1 MKINRF
7 FILVVSVLCFVTNIQ
22 AQKKGRVRITN
33 GFSIQGGATLFDII
47 TDNFETSQ
55 GVGFLGGL
63 HATVDLPH
71 KWYNVSLGM
80 LFSQNNIG
88 ISARPAL
95 LSTQRDFIDFKVL
108 AVQLNPLFH
117 IKLLPKHITIQL
129 GPSFQYNGELEL
141 DDRAQEGYFITN
153 YTNLRADDITP
164 ISQINVNGVLGV
176 SLGFKNFKVKA
187 QYFYGFTNTLKNLDD
202 EDLNTLG
209 GASEFEGNTSVLV
222 VGAEL
227 SF

>member
-88 ISARPAL
+88 ISARPTL
-95 LSTQRDFIDFKVL
+95 VSLESEDVDFKIL

-117 IKLLPKHITIQL
+117 IKIIPKHISLHL
-129 GPSFQYNGELEL
+129 GPSIQYNGQL
-141 DDRAQEGYFITN
+141 DVQDMDQEGYFINN
-153 YTNLRADDITP
+153 YINLTAEDIRP
-164 ISQINVNGVLGV
+164 ISQINVNGIVGASV
-176 SLGFKNFKVKA
+176 GIKHFKLTAK
-187 QYFYGFTNTLKNLDD
+187 YMYGFTNILGNLDD
-202 EDLNTLG
+202 ENLNTLG
-209 GASEFEGNTSVLV
+209 GASDFEGNASALFL
-222 VGAEL
+222 GATL
-227 SF
+227 QF